1 MKYPKTG
8 SEVYVSL
15 NLSNTM
21 LTGIGKGTITREE
34 VSASYLKRLFAEHG
48 VIVSA
53 KPEQRRLLEIVNE
66 RYDLELE
73 IPETLKLFQLTEEH
87 RRLVVI
93 SVTGLRRK
101 NGSLLPEYTEEEF
114 DERVDAGKLPAC
126 VRGGYDLV
134 DVRDVA
140 AGCVRAAL
148 HGRSG
153 ECYILS
159 NRHYEVRELLEL
171 ARRCGGGRRL
181 PVLPAWMAKAAV
193 PFIRLYARGVHRRP
207 LYTRYSLHTLQ
218 SNDRFSHDKA
228 TAELGFFPR
237 DIARTVADTV
247 LWLRRR
253 RARA

>member
-1 MKYPKTG
+1 MNYPKTG

-101 NGSLLPEYTEEEF
+101 SGSLLPEYTEEEF
-114 DERVDAGKLPAC
+114 NEATFNFVKYY
-126 VRGGYDLV
+126 VQ
-134 DVRDVA
+134 
-140 AGCVRAAL
+140 
-148 HGRSG
+148 
-153 ECYILS
+153 
-159 NRHYEVRELLEL
+159 
-171 ARRCGGGRRL
+171 
-181 PVLPAWMAKAAV
+181 
-193 PFIRLYARGVHRRP
+193 GVHYDA
-207 LYTRYSLHTLQ
+207 LVEENKKLK
-218 SNDRFSHDKA
+218 F
-228 TAELGFFPR
+228 ELEQELEWR
-237 DIARTVADTV
+237 NRTDN
-247 LWLRRR
+247 
-253 RARA
+253 

>member
-1 MKYPKTG
+1 MSYPTTG
-8 SEVYVSL
+8 HEVYVSL

-34 VSASYLKRLFAEHG
+34 VSVDYLKDLFSRHG

-114 DERVDAGKLPAC
+114 SEATFNFVKYY
-126 VRGGYDLV
+126 VQ
-134 DVRDVA
+134 
-140 AGCVRAAL
+140 
-148 HGRSG
+148 
-153 ECYILS
+153 
-159 NRHYEVRELLEL
+159 
-171 ARRCGGGRRL
+171 
-181 PVLPAWMAKAAV
+181 
-193 PFIRLYARGVHRRP
+193 GVHYDA
-207 LYTRYSLHTLQ
+207 LVEENKKLK
-218 SNDRFSHDKA
+218 F
-228 TAELGFFPR
+228 ELEQELEWHH
-237 DIARTVADTV
+237 RTDNN
-247 LWLRRR
+247 
-253 RARA
+253 

>member
-1 MKYPKTG
+1 MNYPKTG

-73 IPETLKLFQLTEEH
+73 IPEKLKLFQLTEEH

-114 DERVDAGKLPAC
+114 NEATFNFVKYY
-126 VRGGYDLV
+126 VQ
-134 DVRDVA
+134 
-140 AGCVRAAL
+140 
-148 HGRSG
+148 
-153 ECYILS
+153 
-159 NRHYEVRELLEL
+159 
-171 ARRCGGGRRL
+171 
-181 PVLPAWMAKAAV
+181 
-193 PFIRLYARGVHRRP
+193 GVHYDA
-207 LYTRYSLHTLQ
+207 LVEENKKLK
-218 SNDRFSHDKA
+218 F
-228 TAELGFFPR
+228 ELEQELEWR
-237 DIARTVADTV
+237 NRTDN
-247 LWLRRR
+247 
-253 RARA
+253 

>member
-114 DERVDAGKLPAC
+114 DEATFNFVKYY
-126 VRGGYDLV
+126 VQ
-134 DVRDVA
+134 
-140 AGCVRAAL
+140 
-148 HGRSG
+148 
-153 ECYILS
+153 
-159 NRHYEVRELLEL
+159 
-171 ARRCGGGRRL
+171 
-181 PVLPAWMAKAAV
+181 
-193 PFIRLYARGVHRRP
+193 GVHYDA
-207 LYTRYSLHTLQ
+207 LVEENKKLK
-218 SNDRFSHDKA
+218 F
-228 TAELGFFPR
+228 ELEQELEWHH
-237 DIARTVADTV
+237 RTDNN
-247 LWLRRR
+247 
-253 RARA
+253 

>member
-87 RRLVVI
+87 RRLVVL

-114 DERVDAGKLPAC
+114 
-126 VRGGYDLV
+126 
-134 DVRDVA
+134 
-140 AGCVRAAL
+140 
-148 HGRSG
+148 G
-153 ECYILS
+153 EATFNFVKY
-159 NRHYEVRELLEL
+159 YVQ
-171 ARRCGGGRRL
+171 
-181 PVLPAWMAKAAV
+181 
-193 PFIRLYARGVHRRP
+193 GVH
-207 LYTRYSLHTLQ
+207 YDTLVEE
-218 SNDRFSHDKA
+218 NKKLKF
-228 TAELGFFPR
+228 ELEQELEWHH
-237 DIARTVADTV
+237 RTDN
-247 LWLRRR
+247 
-253 RARA
+253 

>member
-1 MKYPKTG
+1 
-8 SEVYVSL
+8 
-15 NLSNTM
+15 M

-114 DERVDAGKLPAC
+114 DEATFNFVKYYVQGVHSRCAG
-126 VRGGYDLV
+126 GGEQE
-134 DVRDVA
+134 A
-140 AGCVRAAL
+140 EVRAGAGAGVASPHRQQL
-148 HGRSG
+148 R
-153 ECYILS
+153 YL
-159 NRHYEVRELLEL
+159 
-171 ARRCGGGRRL
+171 
-181 PVLPAWMAKAAV
+181 KAST
-193 PFIRLYARGVHRRP
+193 PKGL
-207 LYTRYSLHTLQ
+207 TS
-218 SNDRFSHDKA
+218 SDR
-228 TAELGFFPR
+228 
-237 DIARTVADTV
+237 
-247 LWLRRR
+247 
-253 RARA
+253 

>member
-114 DERVDAGKLPAC
+114 DEATFNFVKYY
-126 VRGGYDLV
+126 VQ
-134 DVRDVA
+134 
-140 AGCVRAAL
+140 
-148 HGRSG
+148 
-153 ECYILS
+153 
-159 NRHYEVRELLEL
+159 
-171 ARRCGGGRRL
+171 
-181 PVLPAWMAKAAV
+181 
-193 PFIRLYARGVHRRP
+193 GVH
-207 LYTRYSLHTLQ
+207 YDTLMEE
-218 SNDRFSHDKA
+218 NKKLKF
-228 TAELGFFPR
+228 ELEQELEWHH
-237 DIARTVADTV
+237 RTDN
-247 LWLRRR
+247 
-253 RARA
+253 

>member
-114 DERVDAGKLPAC
+114 NEATFNFVKYY
-126 VRGGYDLV
+126 VQ
-134 DVRDVA
+134 
-140 AGCVRAAL
+140 
-148 HGRSG
+148 
-153 ECYILS
+153 
-159 NRHYEVRELLEL
+159 
-171 ARRCGGGRRL
+171 
-181 PVLPAWMAKAAV
+181 
-193 PFIRLYARGVHRRP
+193 GVHYDA
-207 LYTRYSLHTLQ
+207 LVEENKKLK
-218 SNDRFSHDKA
+218 F
-228 TAELGFFPR
+228 ELEQELEWHH
-237 DIARTVADTV
+237 RTDNN
-247 LWLRRR
+247 
-253 RARA
+253 

>member
-114 DERVDAGKLPAC
+114 SEATFNFVKYY
-126 VRGGYDLV
+126 VQ
-134 DVRDVA
+134 
-140 AGCVRAAL
+140 
-148 HGRSG
+148 
-153 ECYILS
+153 
-159 NRHYEVRELLEL
+159 
-171 ARRCGGGRRL
+171 
-181 PVLPAWMAKAAV
+181 
-193 PFIRLYARGVHRRP
+193 GVHYDA
-207 LYTRYSLHTLQ
+207 LVEENKKLK
-218 SNDRFSHDKA
+218 F
-228 TAELGFFPR
+228 ELEQEIEWR
-237 DIARTVADTV
+237 NRTDS
-247 LWLRRR
+247 
-253 RARA
+253 

>member
-114 DERVDAGKLPAC
+114 NEATFNFVKYY
-126 VRGGYDLV
+126 VQ
-134 DVRDVA
+134 
-140 AGCVRAAL
+140 
-148 HGRSG
+148 
-153 ECYILS
+153 
-159 NRHYEVRELLEL
+159 
-171 ARRCGGGRRL
+171 
-181 PVLPAWMAKAAV
+181 
-193 PFIRLYARGVHRRP
+193 GVH
-207 LYTRYSLHTLQ
+207 YDTLVEE
-218 SNDRFSHDKA
+218 NKKLKF
-228 TAELGFFPR
+228 ELEQELEWR
-237 DIARTVADTV
+237 HRTDN
-247 LWLRRR
+247 
-253 RARA
+253 